1 LGVRRRLQVLGFLAL
16 CSEPGDE
23 KSRVDQKL
31 LLGAA
36 LGAVAYLAGSLP
48 FGLWI
53 ARARGIDI
61 RTVGSGNIG
70 ATNVARSLGKKL
82 GALVLLLDAGKGAL
96 PVAGALWLVAEGRL
110 VDWAAAAT
118 GLAAVVGHCFPVWL
132 RFRGGKGVATALGVF
147 LVIDPLATLAC
158 VGVFAASYTLWRIA
172 SVGSLLGA
180 AAMPLAL
187 WWRGAP
193 GPVLGL
199 TAAIVAVIFLR
210 HRDNLTR
217 LREGDE
223 PPL

>member
-1 LGVRRRLQVLGFLAL
+1 
-16 CSEPGDE
+16 
-23 KSRVDQKL
+23 VDPKL
-31 LLGAA
+31 LLAA
-36 LGAVAYLAGSLP
+36 VLGAVAYLAGSLP

-53 ARARGIDI
+53 GRARGVDI
-61 RTVGSGNIG
+61 RSVGSGNIG
-70 ATNVARSLGKKL
+70 ATNVARSLGKKW

-96 PVAGALWLVAEGRL
+96 PVAGAWWLVAEGRV
-110 VDWAAAAT
+110 VDHAVAAT

-147 LVIDPLATLAC
+147 LVIDPLAALAC
-158 VGVFAASYTLWRIA
+158 VVVFAASYAIWRIA

-193 GPVLGL
+193 GPVLAL
-199 TAAIVAVIFLR
+199 AAAIVAVIFLR

-217 LREGDE
+217 LRKGDE
-223 PPL
+223 PPV